1 MMLIPQIQSERI
13 DVSIIIPVFNA
24 AGTIGNLI
32 TKILSETRVVVELI
46 IVNDGS
52 TDDTG
57 KLIRTIQDDR
67 IILIEQENEGVYA
80 ARNAALDIHRGEW
93 VIFLDAD
100 DDVEDGFIYKRWQD
114 SITNQAD
121 VAIFNAWRTGSA
133 SSQKA
138 VHVKQPC
145 GRALS
150 GHDWIRHCV
159 THREWPHYLWLQIIR
174 SSYIRQHSLSFQS
187 GKSHKDILWTIHLA
201 VSNGRIYLSDRK
213 DYTYK
218 VNSDSITHRSDYFD
232 VRAQSYIEVIAEI
245 IRLAKLEQNK
255 RIKVFLYRHALVE
268 ARHFLGLYRN
278 NVGDKSG
285 VKDSFRTQISLMTLF
300 RGISSTS
307 DVFFFLKLTGK
318 FCRH

>member
-24 AGTIGNLI
+24 AGTIGSLI

-57 KLIRTIQDDR
+57 KLIRTIHDDR

-100 DDVEDGFIYKRWQD
+100 DDVEDGFIYKRWQTA
-114 SITNQAD
+114 IKTQAD

-133 SSQKA
+133 SSNTA

-145 GRALS
+145 GRTLS

-174 SSYIRQHSLSFQS
+174 SSYIRLHSLSFQS

-201 VSNGRIYLSDRK
+201 TSNGHFYLSDRK

-218 VNSDSITHRSDYFD
+218 VNADSITHRSDYFD

-285 VKDSFRTQISLMTLF
+285 VKNSFRTQISLMTLF